1 MPGVVTQLLVG
12 ANHTV
17 KKDDVLLT
25 LEAMKMEYTIRAPK
39 DGVILDAYF
48 QVGDQVKVVMSLW
61 TSKLLRGSCM
71 SDYVKI
77 VEVGPRDGLQ
87 NEKQALSIE
96 QRLSFINDL
105 IDAGLKFIEVGSCVS
120 AKWVPQMSQSDK
132 LFKLLPQRDDL
143 NLSLLTPNLKGFD
156 AALAV
161 GCKEVAVFT
170 AASESFTRKN
180 INCSIDE
187 SLERFS
193 KIFQAAQ
200 ANHVRVRGYVSCMV
214 DCPYEGAI
222 DPKQVVNVVKR
233 LYEMGCYEIS
243 LGETIGTATPDRVQK
258 VWQACLAELDSN
270 ILVDIFII
278 LMAWQLP
285 ISINLYSKGFESLI
299 LRLLDWVVVHMPKV
313 HQGMLQ
319 LRICIIY
326 CLKLDTKQGSI

>member
-1 MPGVVTQLLVG
+1 
-12 ANHTV
+12 
-17 KKDDVLLT
+17 
-25 LEAMKMEYTIRAPK
+25 
-39 DGVILDAYF
+39 
-48 QVGDQVKVVMSLW
+48 
-61 TSKLLRGSCM
+61 M

-105 IDAGLKFIEVGSCVS
+105 IDAGLKSIEVGSCVS
-120 AKWVPQMSQSDK
+120 AKWVPQMAQSDE
-132 LFKLLPQRDDL
+132 LFKLLPQCDDL
-143 NLSLLTPNLKGFD
+143 NLSLLTPNLKGFE

-193 KIFQAAQ
+193 EIFQAAQ
-200 ANHVRVRGYVSCMV
+200 ANNVRVRGYVSCMV

-233 LYEMGCYEIS
+233 LHHMGCYEIS

-258 VWQACLAELDSN
+258 VWQACLAELDSKILAGHFHNTYGMAIAN
-270 ILVDIFII
+270 IYQSLQQGIRVFDSSLAGLGGCPYAKGSSGNVATEDLYYLLSHIGYETG
-278 LMAWQLP
+278 
-285 ISINLYSKGFESLI
+285 INLEKL
-299 LRLLDWVVVHMPKV
+299 
-313 HQGMLQ
+313 MLASQ
-319 LRICIIY
+319 NINQTLNRKNLSNYANTYLQQSCA
-326 CLKLDTKQGSI
+326 

>member
-1 MPGVVTQLLVG
+1 M
-12 ANHTV
+12 N
-17 KKDDVLLT
+17 
-25 LEAMKMEYTIRAPK
+25 
-39 DGVILDAYF
+39 
-48 QVGDQVKVVMSLW
+48 
-61 TSKLLRGSCM
+61 
-71 SDYVKI
+71 DYVKI

-87 NEKQALSIE
+87 NEKQALRIE

-193 KIFQAAQ
+193 EIFQAAQ

-270 ILVDIFII
+270 ILAGHFHNTYG
-278 LMAWQLP
+278 MAIANIYQSLQQGIRVFDSSLAGLGGCP
-285 ISINLYSKGFESLI
+285 YAKGASGNVATEDLYYLLSQIGYETGINLEKL
-299 LRLLDWVVVHMPKV
+299 
-313 HQGMLQ
+313 MLASQ
-319 LRICIIY
+319 NISQT
-326 CLKLDTKQGSI
+326 LKRKNLSNYANTYLQQ

>member
-1 MPGVVTQLLVG
+1 
-12 ANHTV
+12 
-17 KKDDVLLT
+17 
-25 LEAMKMEYTIRAPK
+25 
-39 DGVILDAYF
+39 
-48 QVGDQVKVVMSLW
+48 
-61 TSKLLRGSCM
+61 M

-105 IDAGLKFIEVGSCVS
+105 IDAGLKSIEVGSCVS
-120 AKWVPQMSQSDK
+120 AKWVPQMAQSDE

-143 NLSLLTPNLKGFD
+143 NLSLLTPNLKGFE

-180 INCSIDE
+180 INCSINE

-193 KIFQAAQ
+193 EIFQAAQ
-200 ANHVRVRGYVSCMV
+200 ANNVRVRGYVSCMV

-233 LYEMGCYEIS
+233 LYDMGCYEIS

-258 VWQACLAELDSN
+258 VWQACLAELDSKILAGHFHNTYGMAIAN
-270 ILVDIFII
+270 IYQSLQQGIRVFDSSLAGLGGCPYAKGSSGNVATEDLYYLLSHIGYETG
-278 LMAWQLP
+278 
-285 ISINLYSKGFESLI
+285 INLEKL
-299 LRLLDWVVVHMPKV
+299 
-313 HQGMLQ
+313 MLASQ
-319 LRICIIY
+319 NINQTLNRKNLSNYANTYLQQSCA
-326 CLKLDTKQGSI
+326 

>member
-1 MPGVVTQLLVG
+1 
-12 ANHTV
+12 
-17 KKDDVLLT
+17 
-25 LEAMKMEYTIRAPK
+25 
-39 DGVILDAYF
+39 
-48 QVGDQVKVVMSLW
+48 
-61 TSKLLRGSCM
+61 M

-105 IDAGLKFIEVGSCVS
+105 IDAGLKSIEVGSCVS
-120 AKWVPQMSQSDK
+120 AKWVPQMAQSDE
-132 LFKLLPQRDDL
+132 LFKLLPQRDEL
-143 NLSLLTPNLKGFD
+143 NLSLLTPNLKGFE

-193 KIFQAAQ
+193 EIFQAAQ
-200 ANHVRVRGYVSCMV
+200 ANNVRVRGYVSCMV

-233 LYEMGCYEIS
+233 LHDMGCYEIS

-258 VWQACLAELDSN
+258 VWQACLAELDSKILAGHFHNTYGMAIAN
-270 ILVDIFII
+270 IYQSLQQGIRVFDSSLAGLGGCPYAKGSSGNVATEDLYYLLSHIGYETGIHLEK
-278 LMAWQLP
+278 LMLASQN
-285 ISINLYSKGFESLI
+285 INKTLNRKNLSNYANTY
-299 LRLLDWVVVHMPKV
+299 
-313 HQGMLQ
+313 LQ
-319 LRICIIY
+319 QHCA
-326 CLKLDTKQGSI
+326 

>member
-1 MPGVVTQLLVG
+1 
-12 ANHTV
+12 
-17 KKDDVLLT
+17 
-25 LEAMKMEYTIRAPK
+25 
-39 DGVILDAYF
+39 
-48 QVGDQVKVVMSLW
+48 
-61 TSKLLRGSCM
+61 M

-105 IDAGLKFIEVGSCVS
+105 IDAGLKSIEVGSCVS
-120 AKWVPQMSQSDK
+120 AKWVPQMAQSDE

-143 NLSLLTPNLKGFD
+143 NLSLLTPNLKGFE

-193 KIFQAAQ
+193 EIFQAAQ
-200 ANHVRVRGYVSCMV
+200 ANNVRVRGYVSCMV

-233 LYEMGCYEIS
+233 LHDMGCYEIS

-258 VWQACLAELDSN
+258 VWQACLAELDSKILAGHFHNTYGMAIAN
-270 ILVDIFII
+270 IYQSLQQGIRVFDSSLAGLGGCPYAKGSSGNVATEDLYYLLSHIGYETG
-278 LMAWQLP
+278 
-285 ISINLYSKGFESLI
+285 INLEKL
-299 LRLLDWVVVHMPKV
+299 
-313 HQGMLQ
+313 MLASQ
-319 LRICIIY
+319 NINQTLNRKNLSNYANTYLQQSCA
-326 CLKLDTKQGSI
+326 

>member
-1 MPGVVTQLLVG
+1 
-12 ANHTV
+12 
-17 KKDDVLLT
+17 
-25 LEAMKMEYTIRAPK
+25 
-39 DGVILDAYF
+39 
-48 QVGDQVKVVMSLW
+48 
-61 TSKLLRGSCM
+61 M

-105 IDAGLKFIEVGSCVS
+105 IDAGLKSIEVGSCVS
-120 AKWVPQMSQSDK
+120 AKWVPQMAQSDE
-132 LFKLLPQRDDL
+132 LFKLLPQRNDL
-143 NLSLLTPNLKGFD
+143 NLSLLTPNLKGFE

-193 KIFQAAQ
+193 EIFQAAQ
-200 ANHVRVRGYVSCMV
+200 ANNVRVRGYVSCMV

-233 LYEMGCYEIS
+233 LHDMGCYEIS

-258 VWQACLAELDSN
+258 VWQACLAELDSKILAGHFHNTYGMAIAN
-270 ILVDIFII
+270 IYQSLQQGIRIFDSSLAGLGGCPYAKGSSGNVATEDLYYLLSHIGYETG
-278 LMAWQLP
+278 
-285 ISINLYSKGFESLI
+285 INLEKL
-299 LRLLDWVVVHMPKV
+299 
-313 HQGMLQ
+313 MLASQ
-319 LRICIIY
+319 NINQTLNRKNLSNYANTYLQQSCA
-326 CLKLDTKQGSI
+326 

>member
-1 MPGVVTQLLVG
+1 
-12 ANHTV
+12 
-17 KKDDVLLT
+17 
-25 LEAMKMEYTIRAPK
+25 
-39 DGVILDAYF
+39 
-48 QVGDQVKVVMSLW
+48 
-61 TSKLLRGSCM
+61 M

-96 QRLSFINDL
+96 QRFSFINDL
-105 IDAGLKFIEVGSCVS
+105 IDAGLKSIEVGSCVS
-120 AKWVPQMSQSDK
+120 AKWVPQMAQSDE
-132 LFKLLPQRDDL
+132 LFKLLPQRNDL
-143 NLSLLTPNLKGFD
+143 NLSLLTPNLKGFE

-193 KIFQAAQ
+193 EIFQAAQ
-200 ANHVRVRGYVSCMV
+200 ANNVRVRGYVSCMV

-233 LYEMGCYEIS
+233 LHDMGCYEIS

-258 VWQACLAELDSN
+258 VWQACLAELDSKILAGHFHNTYGMAIAN
-270 ILVDIFII
+270 IYQSLQQGIRVFDSSLAGLGGCPYAKGSSGNVATEDLYYLLSHIGYETG
-278 LMAWQLP
+278 
-285 ISINLYSKGFESLI
+285 INLEKL
-299 LRLLDWVVVHMPKV
+299 
-313 HQGMLQ
+313 MLASQ
-319 LRICIIY
+319 NINQTLNRKNLSNYANTYLQQSCA
-326 CLKLDTKQGSI
+326 

>member
-1 MPGVVTQLLVG
+1 
-12 ANHTV
+12 
-17 KKDDVLLT
+17 
-25 LEAMKMEYTIRAPK
+25 
-39 DGVILDAYF
+39 
-48 QVGDQVKVVMSLW
+48 
-61 TSKLLRGSCM
+61 M

-105 IDAGLKFIEVGSCVS
+105 IDAGLKSIEVGSCVS
-120 AKWVPQMSQSDK
+120 AKWVPQMAQSDE
-132 LFKLLPQRDDL
+132 LFKLLPQCDDL
-143 NLSLLTPNLKGFD
+143 NLSLLTPNLKGFE

-193 KIFQAAQ
+193 EIFQAAQ
-200 ANHVRVRGYVSCMV
+200 ANNVRVRGYVSCMV

-233 LYEMGCYEIS
+233 LYDMGCYEIS

-258 VWQACLAELDSN
+258 VWQACLAELDSKILAGHFHNTYGMAIAN
-270 ILVDIFII
+270 IYQSLQQGIRVFDSSLAGLGGCPYAKGSSGNVATEDLYYLLSHIGYETG
-278 LMAWQLP
+278 
-285 ISINLYSKGFESLI
+285 INLEKL
-299 LRLLDWVVVHMPKV
+299 
-313 HQGMLQ
+313 MLASQ
-319 LRICIIY
+319 NINQTLNRKNLSNYANTYLQQSCA
-326 CLKLDTKQGSI
+326 

>member
-1 MPGVVTQLLVG
+1 
-12 ANHTV
+12 
-17 KKDDVLLT
+17 
-25 LEAMKMEYTIRAPK
+25 
-39 DGVILDAYF
+39 
-48 QVGDQVKVVMSLW
+48 
-61 TSKLLRGSCM
+61 M

-105 IDAGLKFIEVGSCVS
+105 IDAGLKSIEVGSCVS
-120 AKWVPQMSQSDK
+120 AKWVPQMAQSDE
-132 LFKLLPQRDDL
+132 LFKLLPQCDDL
-143 NLSLLTPNLKGFD
+143 NLSLLTPNLKGFE

-193 KIFQAAQ
+193 EIFQAAQ
-200 ANHVRVRGYVSCMV
+200 ANNVRVRGYVSCMV

-233 LYEMGCYEIS
+233 LHDMGCYEIS

-258 VWQACLAELDSN
+258 VWQACLAELDSKILAGHFHNTYGMAIAN
-270 ILVDIFII
+270 IYQSLQQGIRVFDSSLAGLGGCPYAKGSSGNVATEDLYYLLSHIGYETG
-278 LMAWQLP
+278 
-285 ISINLYSKGFESLI
+285 INLEKL
-299 LRLLDWVVVHMPKV
+299 
-313 HQGMLQ
+313 MLASQ
-319 LRICIIY
+319 NINQTLNRKNLSNYANTYLQQSCA
-326 CLKLDTKQGSI
+326 

>member
-1 MPGVVTQLLVG
+1 
-12 ANHTV
+12 
-17 KKDDVLLT
+17 
-25 LEAMKMEYTIRAPK
+25 
-39 DGVILDAYF
+39 
-48 QVGDQVKVVMSLW
+48 
-61 TSKLLRGSCM
+61 M

-170 AASESFTRKN
+170 AASESFTLKN

-193 KIFQAAQ
+193 EIFQAAQ

-270 ILVDIFII
+270 ILAGHFHNTYGMAIANIYQSLQQGIRIFDSSLAGLGGCPYAKGASGNVATEDLYYLLSQIGYETG
-278 LMAWQLP
+278 
-285 ISINLYSKGFESLI
+285 INLEKL
-299 LRLLDWVVVHMPKV
+299 
-313 HQGMLQ
+313 MLASQ
-319 LRICIIY
+319 NISQT
-326 CLKLDTKQGSI
+326 LKRKNLSNYANTYLQQ